1 MYTYTYTHKKEKQ
14 YWGWGWE
21 RVSQVF
27 AKYHLYS
34 SQIYRYNQIEIYICP
49 HYKVEN
55 KDKKKDCLNEYFKND
70 EARS

>member
-1 MYTYTYTHKKEKQ
+1 MPIRIHIKKKNNI
-14 YWGWGWE
+14 GDGKGL
-21 RVSQVF
+21 VSFF

-34 SQIYRYNQIEIYICP
+34 SRIYRYNQIEIYICP

-55 KDKKKDCLNEYFKND
+55 KDKKKGHLNEYFKND